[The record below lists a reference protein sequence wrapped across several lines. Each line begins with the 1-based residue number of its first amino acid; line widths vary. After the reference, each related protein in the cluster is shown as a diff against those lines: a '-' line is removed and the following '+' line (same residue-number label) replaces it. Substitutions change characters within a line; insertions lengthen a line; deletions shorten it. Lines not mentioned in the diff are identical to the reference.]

1 MFSNMLIIGSRDD
14 IDKTCSRNAIL
25 EEGINQEN
33 QEYDNSL
40 EDSVDHEDEELNVG
54 MIFNYED
61 KVNKYVSNTIF

>member
-14 IDKTCSRNAIL
+14 IDKTCSGNAIL